1 MEGTRCSASAGLL
14 HCASAIVGQGMTQGV
29 VGVSAERHL
38 VASPRD
44 ATRCRYFG
52 PFWSNALLAFLGFCL
67 GTTTSLLGYFC
78 EGSLPDLFWL
88 FNGQLRAC
96 FLFLVP
102 RKPAFRYFLKAVMLC
117 ILDND
122 PKLSTFAHSE
132 GAVSGGP

>member
-1 MEGTRCSASAGLL
+1 MQHKCRVAALRQC
-14 HCASAIVGQGMTQGV
+14 HKVGYELRGILW
-29 VGVSAERHL
+29 HL
-38 VASPRD
+38 PRD
-44 ATRCRYFG
+44 ATRCRHFS